1 MIRPDNGKY
10 PISQYFNDKCCRESY
25 FKFGLTGHNGWD
37 IACPIGTSLVAPHE
51 GTITEIANDPT
62 GYGLYLKIENS
73 VEGSLLGH
81 NKQILVSIGQH
92 IDQGQNIV
100 ISGNSG
106 NVTGPHSHWGYFR
119 TPRDRNN
126 GFNGYIDPTPY
137 FDENVIIPPTIME
150 ITDSTKIPGIENKE
164 VQQIRSELL
173 AKDARIKDLDSIN
186 TQQAT
191 MIKDLTNDLSS
202 CLSKPTEAPKNALEA
217 FKVLLHYIFK

>member
-1 MIRPDNGKY
+1 MIKPFTGDFKITQEFDD
-10 PISQYFNDKCCRESY
+10 PCCREFY
-25 FKFGLTGHNGWD
+25 FRFNLKGHNGID
-37 IACPIGTSLVAPHE
+37 FGLPCETKLISPITGNIVEVT
-51 GTITEIANDPT
+51 NDLE
-62 GYGLYLKIENS
+62 GYGLYIKIENS
-73 VEGSLLGH
+73 AEGCLLAH
-81 NKQILVSIGQH
+81 LSKQDVIVGQKVDEGQH
-92 IDQGQNIV
+92 IGW
-100 ISGNSG
+100 SGTTGNS
-106 NVTGPHSHWGYFR
+106 TGCHLHFGYFQK
-119 TPRDRNN
+119 PRDKTN